1 MEIEYDRNGEPQIG
15 GWLYLFGVLLFFTFC
30 GSIVFL
36 VINLIN
42 LKDINEHD
50 LFFTMSMFSMLYSFF
65 IFIYVIYVISLF
77 LKKSKNFPDHYILLY
92 LSSFY
97 YCLLST
103 CYTFFDTGNIIE
115 MYPFGTEL
123 ETMWCFFCFI
133 FYINEY
139 FSKSERVIKTFIY

>member
-1 MEIEYDRNGEPQIG
+1 MEIEYDRDGKPQIG

-97 YCLLST
+97 YCILST

-115 MYPFGTEL
+115 MYPFGTP
-123 ETMWCFFCFI
+123 
-133 FYINEY
+133 YITLLRSYCIICVLNAY
-139 FSKSERVIKTFIY
+139 FSSSERVMKTFIY